1 MCRYLRFDSTAR
13 HMSSASLPS
22 VSVTTSAR
30 LSPTT
35 TTPSLSTPVITLQDS
50 SIVDSSVADSSIT
63 ASARQSPA
71 PSLSTPAILF
81 QDSSIADS
89 SIAVSARLLLST
101 TTFSLNTPVIILQD
115 SSIAEVSPS
124 TLPQPSSRGGNMQF
138 TDENFPA
145 TTVGIAA
152 GVGGGFLLAMFIAL
166 VVIAVFLLVWRRKR
180 KYSYSLPADHV
191 VDNPLYDDQGTWKP

>member
-1 MCRYLRFDSTAR
+1 
-13 HMSSASLPS
+13 MSSASLPS

-50 SIVDSSVADSSIT
+50 SIAGSSVADSSIA
-63 ASARQSPA
+63 ASAGQSPA

-89 SIAVSARLLLST
+89 SIAVSARLLPT
-101 TTFSLNTPVIILQD
+101 TTTSSLNTHVIILQD
-115 SSIAEVSPS
+115 SLIAEVSPT

-138 TDENFPA
+138 TDESFPA

-166 VVIAVFLLVWRRKR
+166 IVIAVFMLVWRRKR